1 MMISNSNKEIIEY
14 FRSNKH
20 HYFLIDSP
28 SSKKETIQLL
38 SDYANYIKSDI
49 DLIILYYP
57 NYTDS
62 YKKWINTIEQQFN
75 DKKTSYRVNVIYKN
89 TISEF
94 SKKAKTFE
102 KNSDYVAWINTMKS
116 NDIPTICYIGSLK
129 KSGGKENTQFSHM
142 KNLIKNLEFGLTFS
156 EMNVRPKTKEIIKSF
171 ILNGIVPNKKTFY
184 EMFFSQNKEVEK
196 LLKMDKSRKT
206 KLYISSV
213 MDMMI
218 NHNYQVDKEL
228 VDNAKYIQSEI
239 DKYTI
244 IDRS

>member
-184 EMFFSQNKEVEK
+184 EMYFSQNKEVEK

-213 MDMMI
+213 MDMI
-218 NHNYQVDKEL
+218 CL
-228 VDNAKYIQSEI
+228 L
-239 DKYTI
+239 YTSPSPR
-244 IDRS
+244 DS